1 MENNDSKEILLS
13 IFGIALLVLAVA
25 GISYAVF
32 TFSDMGKKENVI
44 STGEISLSFIESSK
58 NTIHITDALP
68 LSDSVGKVQNE
79 YFDFSLEAV
88 MQGKSTIYYEIRV
101 KQIEDVDS
109 IEANKIKFYLEKEK
123 SSSYQEVLKPTNF
136 YITGNSNIHNN
147 SMDLSSMLLYNSS
160 FTNNSE
166 KSQNMIDRY
175 RLRIWVDYNSSIESV
190 KKNFKFKVNV
200 YANM

>member
-1 MENNDSKEILLS
+1 MENSDSKEILLS

-32 TFSDMGKKENVI
+32 TFSEVGKRENVI
-44 STGEISLSFIESSK
+44 STGKISLSFIESSE
-58 NTIHITDALP
+58 NVIHINNALP
-68 LSDSVGKVQNE
+68 MSDSVGKVQNE

-88 MQGKSTIYYEIRV
+88 MKGSSTIYYEIRA
-101 KQIEDVDS
+101 KQVEVEDN
-109 IEANKIKFYLEKEK
+109 IEASKVKFYLEKEK

-136 YITGNSNIHNN
+136 NINRGSNINNN
-147 SMDLSSMLLYNSS
+147 SMDLSSMLLYSDN
-160 FTNNSE
+160 FTNNLGS
-166 KSQNMIDRY
+166 SQKMIDRY
-175 RLRIWVDYNSSIESV
+175 RLRIWIDENTPIEST

>member
-1 MENNDSKEILLS
+1 MENSDSKEILLS

-32 TFSDMGKKENVI
+32 TFSEVGKRENVI
-44 STGEISLSFIESSK
+44 STGKVSLSFIESSE
-58 NTIHITDALP
+58 NVIHINNALP
-68 LSDSVGKVQNE
+68 MSDSVGKVQNE

-88 MQGKSTIYYEIRV
+88 MKGSSTIYYEIRA
-101 KQIEDVDS
+101 KQVEVEDN
-109 IEANKIKFYLEKEK
+109 IEASKVKFYLEKEK

-136 YITGNSNIHNN
+136 NINRGSNINN
-147 SMDLSSMLLYNSS
+147 NNVDLSSMLLYSDN
-160 FTNNSE
+160 FTNNLGS
-166 KSQNMIDRY
+166 SQKMIDRY
-175 RLRIWVDYNSSIESV
+175 RLRIWIDENTPIEST

>member
-1 MENNDSKEILLS
+1 MENSDSKEILLS

-32 TFSDMGKKENVI
+32 TFSEVGKRENVI
-44 STGEISLSFIESSK
+44 STGKISLSFIESSE
-58 NTIHITDALP
+58 NVIHINNALP
-68 LSDSVGKVQNE
+68 MSDSVGKVQNE

-88 MQGKSTIYYEIRV
+88 MKGSSTIYYEIRA
-101 KQIEDVDS
+101 KQVEVEDN
-109 IEANKIKFYLEKEK
+109 IEASKVKFYLEKEK

-136 YITGNSNIHNN
+136 NINRGSNINNN
-147 SMDLSSMLLYNSS
+147 SVDLSSMLLYSDN
-160 FTNNSE
+160 FTNNMGS
-166 KSQNMIDRY
+166 SQKMIDRY
-175 RLRIWVDYNSSIESV
+175 RLRIWIDENTPIEST

>member
-1 MENNDSKEILLS
+1 MENSDSKEILLS

-32 TFSDMGKKENVI
+32 TFSEVGKRENVI
-44 STGEISLSFIESSK
+44 STGEISLSFIESSE
-58 NTIHITDALP
+58 NVIHINNALP
-68 LSDSVGKVQNE
+68 MSDSVGKVQNE

-88 MQGKSTIYYEIRV
+88 MKGSSTIYYEIRA
-101 KQIEDVDS
+101 KQVEVEDN
-109 IEANKIKFYLEKEK
+109 IEASKVKFYLEKEK

-136 YITGNSNIHNN
+136 NINRGSNINNN
-147 SMDLSSMLLYNSS
+147 SMDLSSMLLYSDN
-160 FTNNSE
+160 FTNNLGS
-166 KSQNMIDRY
+166 SQKMIDRY
-175 RLRIWVDYNSSIESV
+175 RLRIWIDENTPIEST

>member
-1 MENNDSKEILLS
+1 MENSDSKEILLS

-32 TFSDMGKKENVI
+32 TFSEVGKKENVI
-44 STGEISLSFIESSK
+44 STGGISFSFIESSK

-79 YFDFSLEAV
+79 YFDFSLEAII
-88 MQGKSTIYYEIRV
+88 QGKSTIYYEIRA
-101 KQIEDVDS
+101 KQMEVADS
-109 IEANKIKFYLEKEK
+109 IEPSKIKFYLEKET

-136 YITGNSNIHNN
+136 SITRNSNIRN
-147 SMDLSSMLLYNSS
+147 SNIDLSSMLLYSS
-160 FTNNSE
+160 NFTNNSE
-166 KSQNMIDRY
+166 RNQKMTDRY
-175 RLRIWVDYNSSIESV
+175 RLRIWIDQNSSLESV

>member
-1 MENNDSKEILLS
+1 MENSDSKEILLS

-32 TFSDMGKKENVI
+32 TFSEVGKRENVI
-44 STGEISLSFIESSK
+44 STGKISLSFIESSE
-58 NTIHITDALP
+58 NVIHINNALP
-68 LSDSVGKVQNE
+68 MSDSVGKVQNE

-88 MQGKSTIYYEIRV
+88 MKGSSTIYYEIRA
-101 KQIEDVDS
+101 KQVEVEDN
-109 IEANKIKFYLEKEK
+109 IEASKVKFYLEKEK

-136 YITGNSNIHNN
+136 NINRGSNINNN
-147 SMDLSSMLLYNSS
+147 SMDLSSMLLYSDN
-160 FTNNSE
+160 FTNNLAS
-166 KSQNMIDRY
+166 SQKMIDRY
-175 RLRIWVDYNSSIESV
+175 RLRIWIDENTPIEST

>member
-1 MENNDSKEILLS
+1 MENSDSKEILLS
-13 IFGIALLVLAVA
+13 IFGIALLVLAIT

-44 STGEISLSFIESSK
+44 STGRISLSFIESSK

-68 LSDSVGKVQNE
+68 LSDPVGKVQKE

-101 KQIEDVDS
+101 KQIEVADS
-109 IEANKIKFYLEKEK
+109 IEASKIKFYLEKEK

-136 YITGNSNIHNN
+136 YITRNSNIHNN
-147 SMDLSSMLLYNSS
+147 SVDLSSMLLYNSS

-166 KSQNMIDRY
+166 KNQNMIDRY
-175 RLRIWVDYNSSIESV
+175 RLRIWLDENSSIESV